1 MSILQSSIPSYSC
14 TQGRRGLLEPIAAV
28 MGQSQGTPTQVC
40 SSAQAHIE
48 RQTYTHLHSHTRL
61 GEFKVFHWLWIVR
74 GSSSTHKDTRR
85 MCETATRLVQGKMN
99 KPVAIIAN
107 VKIVKSKKKQMDE

>member
-1 MSILQSSIPSYSC
+1 
-14 TQGRRGLLEPIAAV
+14 
-28 MGQSQGTPTQVC
+28 
-40 SSAQAHIE
+40 
-48 RQTYTHLHSHTRL
+48 
-61 GEFKVFHWLWIVR
+61 
-74 GSSSTHKDTRR
+74 